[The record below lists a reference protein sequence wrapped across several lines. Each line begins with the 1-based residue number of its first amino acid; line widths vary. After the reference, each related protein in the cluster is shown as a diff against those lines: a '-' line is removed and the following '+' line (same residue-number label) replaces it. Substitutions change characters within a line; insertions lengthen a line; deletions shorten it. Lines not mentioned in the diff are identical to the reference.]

1 MKRARIL
8 LADDH
13 PMVLEGIARLLED
26 EFEVVGKVEDGLAL
40 VAAAQELKP
49 DVIITD
55 MSMPLL
61 HGLEASRQLK
71 QLVPASK
78 VIFLTMHADVAY
90 GKEIFES
97 GASGYLLK
105 RSAAAELIKAIHAVL
120 RGQTYLTPLLFPDG
134 QLPVEHS
141 AESQVGI
148 LKNLTPRQRE
158 VLKLIAE
165 GKSAKEIAEIL
176 SISVKTV
183 QFHKEKLTDTLH
195 MKTKA
200 DLTKFAL
207 SHGLVESASFPPLPL
222 LLNPTE

>member
-1 MKRARIL
+1 MKRPRLL

-13 PMVLEGIARLLED
+13 PMVLEGVARLLED
-26 EFEVVGKVEDGLAL
+26 EFDVVGKVEDGRAL
-40 VAAAQELKP
+40 VAAAQELEP
-49 DVIITD
+49 DVIVTD
-55 MSMPLL
+55 LSMPLL

-90 GKEIFES
+90 AKEIFEA
-97 GASGYLLK
+97 GASGYVLK
-105 RSAAAELIKAIHAVL
+105 RSAATELITAIHAVL

-141 AESQVGI
+141 SENRSAI
-148 LKNLTPRQRE
+148 FKNLTPRQRE

-165 GKSAKEIAEIL
+165 GKTIKEIAVIL
-176 SISVKTV
+176 CLSVKTV
-183 QFHKEKLTDTLH
+183 QFHKEKLTATLH

-207 SHGLVESASFPPLPL
+207 SHGLV
-222 LLNPTE
+222 

>member
-1 MKRARIL
+1 MMNRLRIL

-13 PMVLEGIARLLED
+13 PLVLEGVAKILED
-26 EFEVVGKVEDGLAL
+26 EFDVVGKVEDGRAL
-40 VAAAQELKP
+40 VSAAQALIP
-49 DVIITD
+49 DIIVTD

-90 GKEIFES
+90 AKEAFEA

-105 RSAAAELIKAIHAVL
+105 RSAASELINAIQRVSQ
-120 RGQTYLTPLLFPDG
+120 GKTYLTPLLFPDG
-134 QLPVEHS
+134 QLPVGHS
-141 AESQVGI
+141 AENQVAI

-158 VLKLIAE
+158 VLKLIVE
-165 GKSAKEIAEIL
+165 GKSVKEIAVLL

-207 SHGLVESASFPPLPL
+207 SHGLVEPDSS
-222 LLNPTE
+222 PT

>member
-1 MKRARIL
+1 MKRARLL

-13 PMVLEGIARLLED
+13 PMVLEGVARLLED
-26 EFEVVGKVEDGLAL
+26 EFDVVGKVEDGRAL
-40 VAAAQELKP
+40 VAAAQELEP
-49 DVIITD
+49 DVIVTD

-71 QLVPASK
+71 QLVPAAK

-90 GKEIFES
+90 AKEIFEA
-97 GASGYLLK
+97 GASGYVLK
-105 RSAAAELIKAIHAVL
+105 RSAATELITAIHTVL

-141 AESQVGI
+141 SENQAGI
-148 LKNLTPRQRE
+148 FKNLTPRQRE

-165 GKSAKEIAEIL
+165 GKTVKEIAVIL
-176 SISVKTV
+176 SLSVKTV

-195 MKTKA
+195 IKTKA

-207 SHGLVESASFPPLPL
+207 SHGLV
-222 LLNPTE
+222 